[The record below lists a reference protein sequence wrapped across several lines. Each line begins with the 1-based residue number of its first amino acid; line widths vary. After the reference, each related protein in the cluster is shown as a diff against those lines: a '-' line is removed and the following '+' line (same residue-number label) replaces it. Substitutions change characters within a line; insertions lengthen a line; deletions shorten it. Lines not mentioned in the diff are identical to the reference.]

1 MIEIEEE
8 KILYVP
14 GKVYIYKSLLNTNDN
29 FRDTKILKME
39 NYDYNTK
46 DDNIQAILFIN
57 NVDPTGTCNTP
68 ISEDLLNRTKDGIEH
83 LKEKNKL
90 NKGTNNIIRFDTNR
104 PIFSGHISSLINS
117 MKGSNITIVGIYISN
132 FKNFEPVE
140 CGNGIS
146 TPIQYKENSV
156 IVIKKK
162 IKELA
167 VELNL
172 PIISKF
178 RFRTGYMTLDT
189 KSIVVL

>member
-1 MIEIEEE
+1 MIELEED
-8 KILYVP
+8 KKLYVP

-57 NVDPTGTCNTP
+57 NVDPTGTSNTP
-68 ISEDLLNRTKDGIEH
+68 ISDDLFDRTKEVIKQ
-83 LKEKNKL
+83 LKEKNEI
-90 NKGTNNIIRFDTNR
+90 NKSTNNIIRFDTNK
-104 PIFSGHISSLINS
+104 PVFSDHILSLINN
-117 MKGSNITIVGIYISN
+117 MKDCNITILGIYISN

-146 TPIQYKENSV
+146 TPISFKENSV
-156 IVIKKK
+156 LVIKKK
-162 IKELA
+162 MKELA
-167 VELNL
+167 IELDL

-189 KSIVVL
+189 KSIVVI